1 MKDIY
6 INMANQNILRFY
18 GSKLDLKVDYSELYD
33 FELSKVQGD
42 YNVEV
47 LDFDTEITYTGL
59 TINSS
64 CLTGLTSP
72 WEVEVN
78 TRYTGGTCNFK
89 VRRRT
94 EKGWTLDLV
103 FDSLVTGTTFYYLGI
118 KDDLDNGNY
127 ADNNLTFSFTNDNK
141 IKWESYH
148 YSGLCN
154 PNSGYTESYYTS
166 TGKTPQLCPIGIYN
180 DFNITITF
188 DRYSYL
194 YDCEI
199 ENEGGFNDLILGPHA
214 VSYTDELWAP
224 TTGDTGSFFSGSFI
238 GHSTQ
243 ITTGYTMIT
252 GSLNWITG
260 DTKYSYVEELNKK
273 WAGEKQKRLGT
284 LRIYHNGKRIYK
296 LENFEEIIPS
306 LRSSENKIVQ
316 IFGSN
321 GLNGVLKQVK
331 YFEEP
336 LDFVHVNHHYLTSIY
351 PNYSIYGCSD
361 VLPSPTPTPT
371 PSITPTKTVTPTPT
385 PSITPTRTVTPTPTN
400 TPTPSIT
407 ATNTPTNTVTP
418 TNTPTVTETPTNTP
432 TPTVTETP
440 TNTPTST
447 NTPTPTVTVTPSITP
462 TNTVTPSATP
472 TNTPTPSITP
482 TSLVVTQ
489 LLTNSDFD
497 SGTTGWSASGGFGTW
512 SFTSSNLAA
521 VLNGVLYFTY
531 VSRTVS
537 QSVNVS
543 SYISSSNS
551 FEGILNIKREENGPN
566 NNDTYN
572 FTLLFKNSGGTTI
585 ATKTTGSSIA
595 PLNYTDITLTL
606 NRSEIPATFDT
617 ITSVEVQITGL
628 DAGFWNGNHGPWVD
642 YVKLNVS

>member
-33 FELSKVQGD
+33 FELSKVQMD
-42 YNVEV
+42 YNEEV

-59 TINSS
+59 TIDSS

-103 FDSLVTGTTFYYLGI
+103 FGSLVTGTTFYYLGI
-118 KDDLDNGNY
+118 KNDLDDGNY
-127 ADNNLTFSFTNDNK
+127 ADNNLTFSFTNNKK

-148 YSGLCN
+148 YSGSCN
-154 PNSGYTESYYTS
+154 PDSGYTESYYTL
-166 TGKTPQLCPIGIYN
+166 TGNTPELCTNGIYD

-188 DRYSYL
+188 DRYTYL

-224 TTGDTGSFFSGSFI
+224 TTGDTGSFVSGSFI

-243 ITTGYTMIT
+243 ITTGYTMVT

-284 LRIYHNGKRIYK
+284 LKIYHNGKRIYK

-306 LRSSENKIVQ
+306 LRSSENEIVQ

-321 GLNGVLKQVK
+321 SLNGVLKQVK

-336 LDFVHVNHHYLTSIY
+336 LDFVHVNHHYLTSIK
-351 PNYSIYGCSD
+351 PNYSIYGCND
-361 VLPSPTPTPT
+361 ILPSPTPTPT
-371 PSITPTKTVTPTPT
+371 PSITPTKTPTPT
-385 PSITPTRTVTPTPTN
+385 PSITPTNTPTPTVTPTATPVSLGFQWMTINSVTNSTASGIGQNSITISVTQSGGGMGIQSSGMYEGTRFPQEYNVPVSGTQIRNTKNGVFTATFSQPVTNPLVAFASVGNPGTPVPVIVSAPFTPIWELDTTYQNPVNGTQYTQFTGTEGFNIIRIDGTVSSVSFNYTVEEFYCTVCFGFVDQNTLPTPTPTPTN
-400 TPTPSIT
+400 TPTPS
-407 ATNTPTNTVTP
+407 
-418 TNTPTVTETPTNTP
+418 
-432 TPTVTETP
+432 
-440 TNTPTST
+440 
-447 NTPTPTVTVTPSITP
+447 
-462 TNTVTPSATP
+462 
-472 TNTPTPSITP
+472 
-482 TSLVVTQ
+482 
-489 LLTNSDFD
+489 
-497 SGTTGWSASGGFGTW
+497 
-512 SFTSSNLAA
+512 
-521 VLNGVLYFTY
+521 
-531 VSRTVS
+531 
-537 QSVNVS
+537 
-543 SYISSSNS
+543 
-551 FEGILNIKREENGPN
+551 
-566 NNDTYN
+566 
-572 FTLLFKNSGGTTI
+572 
-585 ATKTTGSSIA
+585 
-595 PLNYTDITLTL
+595 
-606 NRSEIPATFDT
+606 
-617 ITSVEVQITGL
+617 
-628 DAGFWNGNHGPWVD
+628 
-642 YVKLNVS
+642 

>member
-33 FELSKVQGD
+33 FELSKVQMD
-42 YNVEV
+42 YNEEV

-59 TINSS
+59 TIDSS

-103 FDSLVTGTTFYYLGI
+103 FGSLVTGTTFYYLGI
-118 KDDLDNGNY
+118 KNDLDDGNY
-127 ADNNLTFSFTNDNK
+127 ADNNLTFSFTNNKK

-148 YSGLCN
+148 YSGSCN
-154 PNSGYTESYYTS
+154 PDSGYTESYYTL
-166 TGKTPQLCPIGIYN
+166 TGNTPELCANGIYD

-188 DRYSYL
+188 DRYTYL

-224 TTGDTGSFFSGSFI
+224 TTGDTGSFVSGSFI

-243 ITTGYTMIT
+243 ITTGYTMVT

-284 LRIYHNGKRIYK
+284 LKIYHNGKRIYK

-306 LRSSENKIVQ
+306 LRSSENEIVQ

-321 GLNGVLKQVK
+321 SLNGVLKQVK

-336 LDFVHVNHHYLTSIY
+336 LDFVHVNHHYLTSIK
-351 PNYSIYGCSD
+351 PNYSIYGCND
-361 VLPSPTPTPT
+361 ILPSPTPTPT
-371 PSITPTKTVTPTPT
+371 PSITPTKTPTPT
-385 PSITPTRTVTPTPTN
+385 PSI
-400 TPTPSIT
+400 
-407 ATNTPTNTVTP
+407 
-418 TNTPTVTETPTNTP
+418 TPTNTP
-432 TPTVTETP
+432 TPTVTPTATP
-440 TNTPTST
+440 VSLGFQWMTINSVTNSTASGIGQNGITIAVTQSGGGMGIQSSGMYEGTRFPQEYNVPVSGTQIRNTKNGVFTATFSQPVTNPLVAFASVGNSITSVPVIVSAPFTPIWELDTTYQNLVNGTQYTQFTGIEGFNIIRIDGTVSSVSFNYT
-447 NTPTPTVTVTPSITP
+447 VTENYCTVCFGFVDQNTLPTPTPTPI
-462 TNTVTPSATP
+462 
-472 TNTPTPSITP
+472 
-482 TSLVVTQ
+482 
-489 LLTNSDFD
+489 
-497 SGTTGWSASGGFGTW
+497 
-512 SFTSSNLAA
+512 
-521 VLNGVLYFTY
+521 
-531 VSRTVS
+531 
-537 QSVNVS
+537 
-543 SYISSSNS
+543 
-551 FEGILNIKREENGPN
+551 
-566 NNDTYN
+566 
-572 FTLLFKNSGGTTI
+572 
-585 ATKTTGSSIA
+585 
-595 PLNYTDITLTL
+595 
-606 NRSEIPATFDT
+606 
-617 ITSVEVQITGL
+617 
-628 DAGFWNGNHGPWVD
+628 
-642 YVKLNVS
+642 

>member
-33 FELSKVQGD
+33 FELSKVQMD
-42 YNVEV
+42 YNEEV

-59 TINSS
+59 TIDSS

-103 FDSLVTGTTFYYLGI
+103 FGSLVTGTTFYYLGI
-118 KDDLDNGNY
+118 KDDLVNGNY
-127 ADNNLTFSFTNDNK
+127 ADNNLTFSFTNNKK

-148 YSGLCN
+148 YSGSCN
-154 PNSGYTESYYTS
+154 PDSGYTESYYTL
-166 TGKTPQLCPIGIYN
+166 TGNTPELCANGIYD

-188 DRYSYL
+188 DRYTYL

-243 ITTGYTMIT
+243 ITTGYTMTT

-284 LRIYHNGKRIYK
+284 LKIYHNGKRIYK

-306 LRSSENKIVQ
+306 LRSSENEIVQ

-321 GLNGVLKQVK
+321 SLNGVLKQVK

-336 LDFVHVNHHYLTSIY
+336 LDFVHVNHHYLTSIK
-351 PNYSIYGCSD
+351 PNYSIYGCND
-361 VLPSPTPTPT
+361 ILPSPTPTPT
-371 PSITPTKTVTPTPT
+371 PSITPTKTPTPT
-385 PSITPTRTVTPTPTN
+385 PSITPTNTNTPTPSVTPTETGTPTPTPTN
-400 TPTPSIT
+400 TPTPS
-407 ATNTPTNTVTP
+407 
-418 TNTPTVTETPTNTP
+418 
-432 TPTVTETP
+432 
-440 TNTPTST
+440 
-447 NTPTPTVTVTPSITP
+447 
-462 TNTVTPSATP
+462 
-472 TNTPTPSITP
+472 
-482 TSLVVTQ
+482 
-489 LLTNSDFD
+489 
-497 SGTTGWSASGGFGTW
+497 
-512 SFTSSNLAA
+512 
-521 VLNGVLYFTY
+521 
-531 VSRTVS
+531 
-537 QSVNVS
+537 
-543 SYISSSNS
+543 
-551 FEGILNIKREENGPN
+551 
-566 NNDTYN
+566 
-572 FTLLFKNSGGTTI
+572 
-585 ATKTTGSSIA
+585 
-595 PLNYTDITLTL
+595 
-606 NRSEIPATFDT
+606 
-617 ITSVEVQITGL
+617 
-628 DAGFWNGNHGPWVD
+628 
-642 YVKLNVS
+642 

>member
-33 FELSKVQGD
+33 FELSKVQMD
-42 YNVEV
+42 YNEEV

-59 TINSS
+59 TIDSS

-78 TRYTGGTCNFK
+78 KPYTGGTCDFT

-103 FDSLVTGTTFYYLGI
+103 FDRLVTGTTFYYLGI
-118 KDDLDNGNY
+118 KDDLANGNY
-127 ADNNLTFSFTNDNK
+127 ADNNLTFSFTNNKK

-148 YSGLCN
+148 YSGSCN
-154 PNSGYTESYYTS
+154 PDSGYTESYYTL
-166 TGKTPQLCPIGIYN
+166 TGNTPELCANGIYD

-188 DRYSYL
+188 DRYTYL

-243 ITTGYTMIT
+243 ITTGYTMVT

-306 LRSSENKIVQ
+306 LRSSENEIVQ
-316 IFGSN
+316 IFGDN
-321 GLNGVLKQVK
+321 LLNGVLKQVK

-336 LDFVHVNHHYLTSIY
+336 LDFVHVNHHYLTSIK

-371 PSITPTKTVTPTPT
+371 PTITPTKTVTPTPT
-385 PSITPTRTVTPTPTN
+385 PTN
-400 TPTPSIT
+400 TS
-407 ATNTPTNTVTP
+407 
-418 TNTPTVTETPTNTP
+418 TPTNTP
-432 TPTVTETP
+432 TPT
-440 TNTPTST
+440 
-447 NTPTPTVTVTPSITP
+447 
-462 TNTVTPSATP
+462 
-472 TNTPTPSITP
+472 
-482 TSLVVTQ
+482 
-489 LLTNSDFD
+489 
-497 SGTTGWSASGGFGTW
+497 
-512 SFTSSNLAA
+512 
-521 VLNGVLYFTY
+521 
-531 VSRTVS
+531 
-537 QSVNVS
+537 
-543 SYISSSNS
+543 
-551 FEGILNIKREENGPN
+551 
-566 NNDTYN
+566 
-572 FTLLFKNSGGTTI
+572 
-585 ATKTTGSSIA
+585 
-595 PLNYTDITLTL
+595 
-606 NRSEIPATFDT
+606 
-617 ITSVEVQITGL
+617 
-628 DAGFWNGNHGPWVD
+628 
-642 YVKLNVS
+642 

>member
-33 FELSKVQGD
+33 YELSKVQMD
-42 YNVEV
+42 YNEEV

-59 TINSS
+59 TIDSS

-78 TRYTGGTCNFK
+78 TLYSGDTCDFT

-103 FDSLVTGTTFYYLGI
+103 FDRLITGTTFYYLGI
-118 KDDLDNGNY
+118 KDDLANGNY
-127 ADNNLTFSFTNDNK
+127 ADNNLTFSFTNDKK

-148 YSGLCN
+148 YSGSCN
-154 PNSGYTESYYTS
+154 PDSGYTESYYTL
-166 TGKTPQLCPIGIYN
+166 TGNTPELCPNGIYD

-188 DRYSYL
+188 DRYTYL

-199 ENEGGFNDLILGPHA
+199 ENEGGFNDLILGPRA

-243 ITTGYTMIT
+243 ITTGYTMTT

-260 DTKYSYVEELNKK
+260 DTEYSYVEELNKK

-296 LENFEEIIPS
+296 LKNFEEIIPS
-306 LRSSENKIVQ
+306 LRSSENPIVQ

-321 GLNGVLKQVK
+321 SLNGVLKQVK

-336 LDFVHVNHHYLTSIY
+336 LDFVHVKHHYLTSIK

-371 PSITPTKTVTPTPT
+371 PSITPTKTPTPTPSVTATITPTISVTPTQTVTNTPSRTLPTTPTPT
-385 PSITPTRTVTPTPTN
+385 PTPLTYVNGPFNFDADYLILTYAFTDGSDLDTRTRISSPDIGQNDLSTYLGWCRSDQYPADIPNPILTWGGDN
-400 TPTPSIT
+400 TGQGYESVFINLIEFKLQNPSYS
-407 ATNTPTNTVTP
+407 
-418 TNTPTVTETPTNTP
+418 
-432 TPTVTETP
+432 
-440 TNTPTST
+440 TST
-447 NTPTPTVTVTPSITP
+447 ITVEMNAMWYGSQGTQPVIINVTMYK
-462 TNTVTPSATP
+462 
-472 TNTPTPSITP
+472 
-482 TSLVVTQ
+482 
-489 LLTNSDFD
+489 
-497 SGTTGWSASGGFGTW
+497 GG
-512 SFTSSNLAA
+512 
-521 VLNGVLYFTY
+521 
-531 VSRTVS
+531 TVS
-537 QSVNVS
+537 LPENSYTFVNQGYSGRFGVASTGTNVS
-543 SYISSSNS
+543 LESQTCDNQQLVTRLQYNLGN
-551 FEGILNIKREENGPN
+551 FNGQ
-566 NNDTYN
+566 
-572 FTLLFKNSGGTTI
+572 FI
-585 ATKTTGSSIA
+585 
-595 PLNYTDITLTL
+595 
-606 NRSEIPATFDT
+606 
-617 ITSVEVQITGL
+617 
-628 DAGFWNGNHGPWVD
+628 
-642 YVKLNVS
+642 